1 MELWDAYDASFNKIE
16 GMTLVRGEE
25 KSIPDG
31 VYHLV
36 CGILVRHKDGTY
48 LLMQRDPRKPYP
60 CMWEASAGGSALQG
74 ETPLAGALRELSEE
88 TGITASSLQLIRR
101 YKSDR
106 TRSVY
111 YDYLCET
118 DIGKDSVT
126 LQEGET
132 VAFRWATADEIGSM
146 TDEEFLSR
154 NMLDY
159 IREHR

>member
-74 ETPLAGALRELSEE
+74 ETPLEGALRELSEE

-101 YKSDR
+101 YTSDR

-118 DIGKDSVT
+118 DIDKDSVK

-132 VAFRWATADEIGSM
+132 VAFRWATADEIVSM